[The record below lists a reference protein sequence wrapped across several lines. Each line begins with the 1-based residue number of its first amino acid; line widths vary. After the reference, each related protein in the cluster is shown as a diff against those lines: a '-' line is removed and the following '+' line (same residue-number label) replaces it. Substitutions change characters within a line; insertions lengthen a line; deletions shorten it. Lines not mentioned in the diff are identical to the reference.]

1 MGTVAAVAALVG
13 GAYSA
18 SEQQK
23 AQKESRSAQ
32 KKALEEQ
39 KKARLEEK
47 AANAARAAQERRQQ
61 IREERVKRARLIQA
75 SVNTGVADSSG
86 ALGAQGSLNTQLASN
101 LGFNAGLQ
109 ANADRAST
117 NLQNAANYGADA
129 QSAANKA
136 AVWGQMRGL
145 SMSIFQSTASNLFS
159 TTPGTQTDT
168 AVKGPSE
175 MTTEL
180 TPGNY

>member
-1 MGTVAAVAALVG
+1 MGTVGAVAAVIG
-13 GAYSA
+13 GLYSA
-18 SEQQK
+18 SEQQEAK
-23 AQKESRSAQ
+23 KEARSAQ
-32 KKALEEQ
+32 KKSLEEQ

-117 NLQNAANYGADA
+117 YLQNAANYGADA

-136 AVWGQMRGL
+136 EVWGQMRGL
-145 SMSIFQSTASNLFS
+145 SMSIFQNTSSNLFS
-159 TTPGTQTDT
+159 TQSSAPVETPKPSWT
-168 AVKGPSE
+168 APK
-175 MTTEL
+175 
-180 TPGNY
+180 

>member
-1 MGTVAAVAALVG
+1 MGTEWYAVAALVA
-13 GAYSA
+13 GAYSTN
-18 SEQQK
+18 EQQK
-23 AQKESRSAQ
+23 AQKESRNAQ
-32 KKALEEQ
+32 KAALEEQ

-47 AANAARAAQERRQQ
+47 AANASRAAQERRQQ

-86 ALGAQGSLNTQLASN
+86 MLGAQGGLNTQLASN

-129 QSAANKA
+129 QSAANQA
-136 AVWGQMRGL
+136 AMWGQVKGL
-145 SMSIFQSTASNLFS
+145 SMSIFQNNASGLFS
-159 TTPGTQTDT
+159 TTPGAQSAAPVVTP
-168 AVKGPSE
+168 KPSWSA
-175 MTTEL
+175 
-180 TPGNY
+180 PK